1 MKYRALVICLV
12 LSVFCAEGIFVPRA
26 MGADDTAPVR
36 TIWRLLDYIAVD
48 YAGAVRD
55 SRVINDLEYTEMTE
69 FAASVRTRISGL
81 PPNEALPDLGTQA
94 EELEAAISEKS
105 APDRVAAIARQLAD
119 ELLVAF
125 PVVFAPTAPPDLARG
140 ASLYA
145 GECAAC
151 HGSTGGG
158 DGPLASDLEPPPT
171 VFTDRSRARE
181 RSLFGLFQVIDQ
193 GLDGTAMTS
202 YANLDA
208 DDRWALAFYVGG
220 FAYPEADQ
228 EAGAEL
234 WQSDPRIVA
243 ALPDLEAVTRI
254 MPSSLALRIGE
265 DDSVA
270 LTSYLRRHPDAVAH
284 RSGGSLT
291 LAKTRLVESLAAYRS
306 GDKGRATDLALSAYL
321 DGFEPVEPA
330 VAVRDGALMR
340 DIEGAMIELR
350 ARIKRGAPVA
360 EVEAQI
366 GDLTRLLEAAE
377 RVLSSGE
384 SSRSSSFIG
393 AFTVLLREGIEALL
407 IVVAMIAFLRKADRR
422 DALPYVHGGWLVAL
436 AAGVLTWFAATH
448 FVSISGASR
457 ELTEGIGALLAAVVL
472 VSVGIWMHG
481 KSHADA
487 WQKYISEKMSHALS
501 RQSQWFLFLLAF
513 VVVYRE
519 VFETILFFMAMW
531 GQGDRIAIIA
541 GAGAA
546 TGALALTTWAM
557 LSYSRRLPI
566 TQFFLYSS
574 LLIAVLAVILAGKG
588 IAAIQEAGW
597 LDVRP
602 VAGAPRIEIL
612 GLFPTWEGIAAQS
625 LTLAVL
631 IVAFWM
637 NRKPPQKVAS

>member
-1 MKYRALVICLV
+1 MSCFV
-12 LSVFCAEGIFVPRA
+12 SFSAEGIFVPRA
-26 MGADDTAPVR
+26 MGSDDTTPVR

-55 SRVINDLEYTEMTE
+55 SRVVNVLEYTEMIE

-81 PPNEALPDLGTQA
+81 PPNEALPGLGTQA
-94 EELEAAISEKS
+94 EKLEAVIREKS
-105 APDRVAAIARQLAD
+105 ATGAVAAIARQLAD

-125 PVVFAPTAPPDLARG
+125 PVVFAPTSPPDLARG

-145 GECAAC
+145 RECAAC
-151 HGSTGGG
+151 HGPTGGG
-158 DGPLASDLEPPPT
+158 NGPLASDLEPSPT
-171 VFTDRSRARE
+171 AFTDRGRARE
-181 RSLFGLFQVIDQ
+181 RSLFGLYQVIDQ
-193 GLDGTAMTS
+193 GLDGTAMAS

-220 FAYPEADQ
+220 FAYPKADD
-228 EAGAEL
+228 EAGEEL
-234 WQSDPRIVA
+234 WQSDPRIAA
-243 ALPDLEAVTRI
+243 ALPDLEAVTRT
-254 MPSSLALRIGE
+254 MPSSLAMRIGE
-265 DDSVA
+265 DALVV
-270 LTSYLRRHPDAVAH
+270 LTSYLRRHPDAAV
-284 RSGGSLT
+284 RRKGDSLT

-306 GDKGRATDLALSAYL
+306 GDKGLANDLALSAYL

-330 VAVRDGALMR
+330 VAVRNGKLMR

-350 ARIKRGAPVA
+350 ARIKKEAPVE
-360 EVEAQI
+360 EVEVQI
-366 GDLTRLLEAAE
+366 RNLSVLLDAARDL
-377 RVLSSGE
+377 LSSGE
-384 SSRSSSFIG
+384 SSTSSSFIG

-407 IVVAMIAFLRKADRR
+407 IVVAMIAFLTKAYRR
-422 DALPYVHGGWLVAL
+422 DALPYVHGGWLGAL
-436 AAGVLTWFAATH
+436 AAGVLTWVVATR

-487 WQKYISEKMSHALS
+487 WQKYINEKMTHALS
-501 RQSQWFLFLLAF
+501 RQSQWFLFMLAF

-546 TGALALTTWAM
+546 TGALALTTWAL

-588 IAAIQEAGW
+588 IAAIQAAGW

-602 VAGAPRIEIL
+602 VDGAPRIEIL
-612 GLFPTWEGIAAQS
+612 GLFPTWEGIAAQF

-637 NRKPPQKVAS
+637 NRAPPQKAAS